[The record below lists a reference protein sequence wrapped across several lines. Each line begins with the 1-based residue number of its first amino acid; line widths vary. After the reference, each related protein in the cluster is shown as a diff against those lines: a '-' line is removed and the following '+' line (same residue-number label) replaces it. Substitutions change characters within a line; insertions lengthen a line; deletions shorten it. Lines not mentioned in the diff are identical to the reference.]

1 MRFWTYGYWRIFG
14 ESIHDESEIEV
25 EAACMHNFLSQQKKV
40 RVQVV
45 IRNSKKTENIE
56 DEDCSLVVDFFMLYF
71 YASKEY

>member
-1 MRFWTYGYWRIFG
+1 
-14 ESIHDESEIEV
+14 
-25 EAACMHNFLSQQKKV
+25 MHNFLSQQKKV